1 MTETEN
7 IAPAVLFSPIT
18 IRKQGIKLYIDGKA
32 ATLEEIAL
40 RCVNEGKS
48 LYMPDSVLD
57 DAGRLTEIRYDKVVY
72 E

>member
-1 MTETEN
+1 MTETES

-32 ATLEEIAL
+32 ATLEEIAR
-40 RCVNEGKS
+40 RCVNEGKNM
-48 LYMPDSVLD
+48 YMPDYVLD
-57 DAGRLTEIRYDKVVY
+57 DKGKLTEIRYDKVIY